1 MTVTKWAFDE
11 MIHAW
16 WFDEGL
22 LAGEYPG
29 HPSPTRAREKF
40 GLLVASGVRTFVDL
54 TTPADQ
60 LEPYKQLVSEVAAA
74 ENLGLRHL
82 SFPIPDL
89 GVVDNEKYDSI
100 CEAIK
105 EARADG
111 VVYLHCWGGV
121 GRTGTVVACWF
132 GRQGAD
138 YAEAMARLSD
148 SRAGTRKSHRA
159 CPEASVQHAFLERRL
174 ARGSCERSTT

>member
-1 MTVTKWAFDE
+1 MTDTPWAHDD

-16 WFDEGL
+16 WFDDGL

-29 HPSPTRAREKF
+29 HPSPTRARDKVD
-40 GLLVASGVRTFVDL
+40 LLVASGVRTFVDL
-54 TTPADQ
+54 TTQGDR
-60 LEPYKQLVSEVAAA
+60 LKPYKQLVSEVAAA
-74 ENLGLRHL
+74 ENLDLRHL

-89 GVVDNEKYDSI
+89 GVVDDETYDSI
-100 CEAIK
+100 CEAI
-105 EARADG
+105 EQARADG

-138 YAEAMARLSD
+138 YAQAMVRLGD
-148 SRAGTRKSHRA
+148 CRADTRKSHRP
-159 CPEASVQHAFLERRL
+159 CPEASVQHAFLERKL
-174 ARGSCERSTT
+174 ART